1 MYWKGHDSG
10 QCVSKSAYVFIALND
25 NLHLNTNLQ
34 RACKILW
41 HLPIMPKW
49 KFFMWKL
56 LYDRIATKEQLHK
69 RGIVLTTNCDL
80 CPASMEIVKH
90 LCNEC
95 NMAIMLGK
103 MILLLLAS
111 FSMLQF
117 LFMVRLSHTSCGFIA
132 RINTIMHVSSS
143 SLSYYGVCDYIKMN
157 VYLRYCPGFL

>member
-1 MYWKGHDSG
+1 
-10 QCVSKSAYVFIALND
+10 
-25 NLHLNTNLQ
+25 
-34 RACKILW
+34 
-41 HLPIMPKW
+41 
-49 KFFMWKL
+49 MWKL

-157 VYLRYCPGFL
+157 VYLRYCPGFLQNSTIAQPDATTTTQVPLVVGYSTLGFSSPS